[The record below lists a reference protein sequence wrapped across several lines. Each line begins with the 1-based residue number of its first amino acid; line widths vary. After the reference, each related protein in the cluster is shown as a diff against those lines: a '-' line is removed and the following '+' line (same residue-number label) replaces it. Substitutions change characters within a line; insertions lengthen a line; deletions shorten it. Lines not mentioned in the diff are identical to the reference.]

1 MTESGPVLRGRRVLV
16 VEDESFIAM
25 MIVDALAELGAEVI
39 GPASRIADAVA
50 LAEAADCDLALLDV
64 NIAGQYTFALAT
76 RLQARGVPCLFVTGY
91 GPEALPE
98 ELRQVPILGKPLRD
112 RDLAR
117 LAVAAIGGNA
127 AA

>member
-64 NIAGQYTFALAT
+64 NIAGQHTFALAT

-98 ELRQVPILGKPLRD
+98 ELRQVPILGKPFRD

-117 LAVAAIGGNA
+117 LTVAAIGGNA